1 MPTLWV
7 PGSHGK
13 APALWVS
20 QGGSIRVLHC
30 RAHRHPGEQPQ
41 GLRFLPPPNTKE
53 HFPFAS
59 SSSRASLLKL
69 REILSSS
76 LLKKAKPPTRS
87 YYQIPSCQRKQQS
100 QVAIGL
106 CFMDFHNKSCGF
118 LSWLFPMAGSSK
130 MFPMLFPHIL
140 LHIWAWLISLSARLP
155 HHTNCTRVAH
165 LHLASSGRVAFTSHS
180 QFQEFIVFG

>member
-69 REILSSS
+69 REILSSP
-76 LLKKAKPPTRS
+76 LLKKAKPLTRS

-106 CFMDFHNKSCGF
+106 CFMDFH
-118 LSWLFPMAGSSK
+118 
-130 MFPMLFPHIL
+130 I
-140 LHIWAWLISLSARLP
+140 II
-155 HHTNCTRVAH
+155 RVAVFFH
-165 LHLASSGRVAFTSHS
+165 GFSRWLEAARCFRCCFHTSSCIFEHGL
-180 QFQEFIVFG
+180 

>member
-1 MPTLWV
+1 MLNSEQTWQDLGANAHAVSARISWE
-7 PGSHGK
+7 G
-13 APALWVS
+13 PALWVS

-69 REILSSS
+69 REILSSP
-76 LLKKAKPPTRS
+76 LLKKAKPLTRS

-106 CFMDFHNKSCGF
+106 CFMDFH
-118 LSWLFPMAGSSK
+118 
-130 MFPMLFPHIL
+130 I
-140 LHIWAWLISLSARLP
+140 II
-155 HHTNCTRVAH
+155 RVAVFFH
-165 LHLASSGRVAFTSHS
+165 GFSRWLEAARCFRCCFHTSSCIFEHGL
-180 QFQEFIVFG
+180 